1 MEALDKQF
9 GITDAGS
16 TVEAEI
22 RAGITT
28 FLTMAYILL
37 VNPSMLAG
45 TGIGF
50 DNALFATA
58 IAAFVG
64 CTVMGLW
71 ANLPFALAPGMGLNA
86 YFTFAVVGAMGVAWE
101 VALAAVFV
109 EGIIF
114 MIISLPQIGWRT
126 EMINSIPTDLK
137 IATGAGI
144 GMFLALIGLEET
156 GIVVNNGV
164 TLVDLGAH
172 ASWTHQS
179 GELLALV
186 GLIAM
191 AGMMARGMNGAI
203 IYGIAGMSI
212 VAWAMGSMDMPVS
225 DPYNALGNADMV
237 VVYSNDVITSTPH
250 WGCEWW
256 NGPDATSG
264 VLTTWADGTEV
275 CLYAATDVSVIVNA
289 AAGWGSD
296 TVAAP
301 ALGDILTTDAL
312 TATGAV
318 GAAIS
323 DGFGAIG
330 SGEGQT
336 SIGDFI
342 LIMIAF
348 MFVDIFDTAG
358 TLYSVGR
365 AAGYVDEN
373 DELQNSDEAFM
384 SDAAATIVGAL
395 VGTST
400 TTTYIESAA
409 GVEEGGK
416 TGLTAVTVGVLMLSG
431 LFLSGLFQA
440 IPQFAMATALVVV
453 GALMMKQVADIDWGN
468 SEIAVP
474 AFLTMVLMPFTFSIA
489 DGIAWGVI
497 SYVAIQMI
505 VGKAKDVNVVM
516 WALCSHLMSM
526 FYLGP
531 GERDHLRVH
540 SSTRLASD
548 QLELNYTQQTLLGEC
563 HNHLSR
569 RR

>member
-86 YFTFAVVGAMGVAWE
+86 YFTFAVVGAMGVAWQ

-114 MIISLPQIGWRT
+114 LIISLPQVGWRT

-212 VAWAMGSMDMPVS
+212 VAWAMGEMSMPVS

-264 VLTTWADGTEV
+264 VWDETLEACV
-275 CLYAATDVSVIVNA
+275 YAATDVTVFVNA

-318 GAAIS
+318 GAAIM
-323 DGFGAIG
+323 DGFGDIG
-330 SGEGQT
+330 AEGGT

-489 DGIAWGVI
+489 DGIAWGII

-516 WALCSHLMSM
+516 WTLFALMSM

-531 GERDHLRVH
+531 GEHTTFEWIVDAIGL
-540 SSTRLASD
+540 
-548 QLELNYTQQTLLGEC
+548 
-563 HNHLSR
+563 
-569 RR
+569 

>member
-489 DGIAWGVI
+489 DGIAWGII
-497 SYVAIQMI
+497 SYVAIQII

-516 WALCSHLMSM
+516 WTLFALMSM

-531 GERDHLRVH
+531 GEHTTFEWIVDLVG
-540 SSTRLASD
+540 L
-548 QLELNYTQQTLLGEC
+548 
-563 HNHLSR
+563 
-569 RR
+569 

>member
-212 VAWAMGSMDMPVS
+212 VAWAMGEMSMPVS

-264 VLTTWADGTEV
+264 VWDETLGACV
-275 CLYAATDVSVIVNA
+275 YAATDVTVFVNA

-318 GAAIS
+318 GAAIM
-323 DGFGAIG
+323 DGFGDIG
-330 SGEGQT
+330 AEGGT

-431 LFLSGLFQA
+431 LFLSGLFKA

-468 SEIAVP
+468 QEIAIP

-489 DGIAWGVI
+489 DGIAWGII

-516 WALCSHLMSM
+516 WTLFALMSM

-531 GERDHLRVH
+531 GEHTTFEWIVDAIGL
-540 SSTRLASD
+540 
-548 QLELNYTQQTLLGEC
+548 
-563 HNHLSR
+563 
-569 RR
+569 